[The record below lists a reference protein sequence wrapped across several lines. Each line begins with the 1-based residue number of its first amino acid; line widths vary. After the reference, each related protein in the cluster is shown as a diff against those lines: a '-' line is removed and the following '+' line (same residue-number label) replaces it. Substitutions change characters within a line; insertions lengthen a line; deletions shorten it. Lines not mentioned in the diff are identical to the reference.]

1 MKDTHCAD
9 KDRVAAFLSEV
20 PIFSAL
26 RVEDFAGLPVGTNL
40 VARNDGQ
47 IIFREGDA
55 PLAMYVVRSGKVA
68 ISVWTE
74 ENDEV
79 ALSVLHEGDFFGE
92 LSLLDGSLRTAT
104 AKAVGAVELIEIG
117 RDDFFKLLRLKPEVG
132 ITIMAVM
139 AKRLRTTN
147 ELIQRRA
154 SRNVNLEIEKQSTL
168 AERVADRIARWG
180 GSWSFVGGFFLVLGI
195 WIALNALD
203 LFFKPF
209 DPYPY
214 VFLNFLLACVA
225 ALQAP
230 VIMMSQNRD
239 SQIDRLRADLD
250 YQVNLK
256 AELQIQNLHVKL
268 DELRVSELHEL
279 REFQRQQLEILKK
292 WEQPRT

>member
-1 MKDTHCAD
+1 MDH
-9 KDRVAAFLSEV
+9 VAAFLSEV

-26 RVEDFAGLPVGTNL
+26 RAEDLAGLPVATNL

-55 PLAMYVVRSGKVA
+55 PLAMYVVRSGKVT

-79 ALSVLHEGDFFGE
+79 VLSVLHEGDFFGE

-104 AKAVGAVELIEIG
+104 AKAVGAVELIEVG
-117 RDDFFKLLRLKPEVG
+117 RDDFFKLLRLKPDVG
-132 ITIMAVM
+132 ISIMAVM

-180 GSWSFVGGFFLVLGI
+180 GSWSFIGGFFVILGA
-195 WIALNALD
+195 WMTLNTLE
-203 LFFKPF
+203 LFFKSF
-209 DPYPY
+209 DPYPFI
-214 VFLNFLLACVA
+214 FLNLLLAVVG

-250 YQVNLK
+250 YQINLK

-268 DELRVSELHEL
+268 DELRATEINEL
-279 REFQRQQLEILKK
+279 REIEQQQLEILKK
-292 WEQPRT
+292 WEQVKA